1 MSSERPPC
9 HAQFC
14 STAHQT
20 ITNRVETARDAGP
33 WSNDIDSGADL
44 SSQHT
49 YGENQ
54 TNCHI
59 SVVSENTRVLWPST
73 LQNHAVDKV
82 MPFSPNDGPEKVL
95 SCTCMESTPTVQ
107 EGNADFIDTA
117 SSYGH
122 GTIEASERS
131 KKYTERQVDSSE
143 KTVEMATTSSSSEE
157 SGYTATCT
165 FVSNSI
171 PFLIINSLETL
182 YRRRHRC

>member
-1 MSSERPPC
+1 VSSERPPC

-157 SGYTATCT
+157 SGYTKSLAHL
-165 FVSNSI
+165 SRI
-171 PFLIINSLETL
+171 LYHFLLL
-182 YRRRHRC
+182 FH

>member
-1 MSSERPPC
+1 
-9 HAQFC
+9 
-14 STAHQT
+14 
-20 ITNRVETARDAGP
+20 VETARDAGP
-33 WSNDIDSGADL
+33 WSNNIDSGADL
-44 SSQHT
+44 SFQRT

-59 SVVSENTRVLWPST
+59 SVVSESTRVLWPST